1 MSLSFLGWV
10 VSLTTWIVSLEV
22 GHLGKVPLIGSALA
36 LCETPRF
43 RLCIVIAWELVWEFC
58 FYLLSICLYKLD
70 KIGQCFRYKRVL
82 RRIIGIA
89 NFQVLKI
96 CGLKSTEKTER
107 GRIGVLALG
116 HSHSFCV
123 SLLHSSGSRK
133 IIKSPQRKLIST
145 SNIFLE

>member
-1 MSLSFLGWV
+1 MSLSFPGWV

-36 LCETPRF
+36 LCETPWF

-58 FYLLSICLYKLD
+58 FYLLSICLYKLENLYSA
-70 KIGQCFRYKRVL
+70 FSKRVL

-133 IIKSPQRKLIST
+133 IIKRSQRKLIST

>member
-1 MSLSFLGWV
+1 MSLSFPGWV

-36 LCETPRF
+36 PCETPRF
-43 RLCIVIAWELVWEFC
+43 RLCIGIAWELVWEFC
-58 FYLLSICLYKLD
+58 FYLLSICLYKLENLYSA
-70 KIGQCFRYKRVL
+70 FSKRVL
-82 RRIIGIA
+82 RRIISIA

-133 IIKSPQRKLIST
+133 IIKSSQRKLIST